1 VIGEL
6 LEPELWIGIDQSY
19 SGFGLI
25 VLDKEKEI
33 DRQLWKFPVLDSD
46 GARLH
51 GIREALS
58 SYLRQLRTEYPGWR
72 VYLSIEGYAHGSRFN
87 REKLGE
93 LGGLVKLVWYES
105 FYSTP
110 LVVPPTVLKKYVTGK
125 GTAKKA
131 DMVKSVNERWSAGI
145 KNDNLADAYALA
157 HYSRSMLYSS

>member
-1 VIGEL
+1 MTGEL
-6 LEPELWIGIDQSY
+6 LEPEFWIGIDQSY

-25 VLDKEKEI
+25 VLNKEKEY
-33 DRQLWKFPVLDSD
+33 DRQLWKFPPLDSD

-58 SYLRQLRTEYPGWR
+58 SYLRHSFGIYPRER
-72 VYLSIEGYAHGSRFN
+72 VHLAIEGYAHGSRFN

-93 LGGLVKLVWYES
+93 LGGLIKTVWFEFS
-105 FYSTP
+105 GGAP

-125 GTAKKA
+125 GTAKKDA
-131 DMVKSVNERWSAGI
+131 MVLAVNDKWQAGI

-157 HYSRSMLYSS
+157 HYSRSVIYSS